1 MGYATK
7 FSLDEPMNRVLAT
20 AEENMYSAKSLN
32 RDVVRTRAIDA
43 ITSTLYESSQREQ
56 EHSERVSEL
65 SVKLGRALGLS
76 EGKLK
81 KLKEVARLHD
91 IGKIVL
97 EPNILNKNHLLT
109 MEEWNEVK
117 RHPIIGYRI
126 LNSFDDTVDLAES
139 VLAHHEQWDGTGYP
153 KGLRGEEIP
162 LLARIIAVVE
172 SYERMTHDSD
182 NTKARTR
189 EDALKE
195 LRDNAGRQFDPMLA
209 ELFARMIEEGD
220 AF

>member
-7 FSLDEPMNRVLAT
+7 ADPEESISRVLVT
-20 AEENMYSAKSLN
+20 AEENMYSVKSLN
-32 RDVVRTRAIDA
+32 RDDVRSRAIDA
-43 ITSTLYESSQREQ
+43 ITDSLYESSCRER
-56 EHSERVSEL
+56 EHAERVSEL
-65 SVKLGRALGLS
+65 SVLLGRGLGLS
-76 EGKLK
+76 EVKLK

-97 EPNILNKNHLLT
+97 EPNILNKNHRLT
-109 MEEWNEVK
+109 LEEWNEVK

-126 LNSFDDTVDLAES
+126 LNSFDDTLDLAES

-172 SYERMTHDSD
+172 SFERMTNDSD
-182 NTKARTR
+182 NTKARTK
-189 EDALKE
+189 EDALRE
-195 LRDNAGRQFDPMLA
+195 LRENAGRQFDPMLA
-209 ELFARMIEEGD
+209 ELFARMMEES
-220 AF
+220 A